1 MPTITR
7 LPDEEAAFM
16 ERLRAQ
22 HNQRPDGLHLTDAI
36 WCNIAGTVKPALT
49 AADIKVRYS
58 DATILRFAE
67 GAMWERALI
76 KGDWRQQYEVGSPDD
91 ESTGTIDAVL
101 PRTWFPIEAKTTKRS
116 TLADLPD
123 STLTQ
128 LGGYAARLMLANE
141 KWVGGVTSA
150 LTGDTIGWEGEIRTL
165 HKDGD
170 CGKNKCLEHGYP
182 ETETRRLNPET
193 KRQKLCCPV
202 CEEFLAGD
210 RQPEMR
216 FYKVVWTRDEL
227 LSLHK
232 LLTWRLGE
240 LKEDRIA
247 YQGLEKLRGLDGMTF
262 LEIPLPDWKWG
273 YPQTECAGC
282 EVRELVG
289 CPGRE
294 DMDEMESEM
303 TGSLTA
309 LEGVPA

>member
-36 WCNIAGTVKPALT
+36 WCNIASTVKPAL
-49 AADIKVRYS
+49 AAAGIGVRYS

-67 GAMWERALI
+67 GAMWEKALI
-76 KGDWRQQYEVGSPDD
+76 KGDWRQQHEVGSPDD

-141 KWVGGVTSA
+141 KWVGGVTPA
-150 LTGDTIGWEGEIRTL
+150 LEGETIGWEGRIRTL

-170 CGKNKCLEHGYP
+170 CGKNKCPEHGYP
-182 ETETRRLNPET
+182 ETEVRRLNPET
-193 KRQKLCCPV
+193 NRQKLCCPV

-216 FYKVVWTRDEL
+216 FCKVVWTRDEL

-232 LLTWRLGE
+232 LLAWRLSE
-240 LKEDRIA
+240 LRADRIA
-247 YQGLEKLRGLDGMTF
+247 YHVSDYAPMQVTA
-262 LEIPLPDWKWG
+262 PLPEWKWG

-282 EVRELVG
+282 EVRELIG

-303 TGSLTA
+303 TGSIFELERATA
-309 LEGVPA
+309 

>member
-22 HNQRPDGLHLTDAI
+22 HNQRLPGLHLTDAI
-36 WCNIAGTVKPALT
+36 WCSIAATVKPAL
-49 AADIKVRYS
+49 AAAGIEVRFS

-67 GAMWERALI
+67 GVMWERALI
-76 KGDWRQQYEVGSPDD
+76 KGDWYQQRQIESPDD
-91 ESTGTIDAVL
+91 ESLATFDAVL
-101 PRTWFPIEAKTTKRS
+101 PYTRFPIEAKTTKRS

-128 LGGYAARLMLANE
+128 LGGYAARLMLSLERDKNI
-141 KWVGGVTSA
+141 TCS
-150 LTGDTIGWEGEIRTL
+150 TWEGRIRTL

-170 CGKNKCLEHGYP
+170 CGKNKCPEHGYP

-202 CEEFLAGD
+202 CEEFLVGE
-210 RQPEMR
+210 RQPQVR
-216 FYKVVWTRDEL
+216 FYEIVWQRDEL

-240 LKEDRIA
+240 LKADRIA
-247 YQGLEKLRGLDGMTF
+247 YQGLETLRGLDGMTF
-262 LEIPLPDWKWG
+262 LEIPLPEWKWG

-282 EVRELVG
+282 EVRELIG

-294 DMDEMESEM
+294 DMDDMEQEA